1 MTWSPA
7 AGLNV
12 VSVERGGQAWTIT
25 LGSQQLSVCP
35 GCGARS
41 KSRHSTY
48 WRTLRDLSAQGAPVV
63 INARLGRWRC
73 RNQLCD
79 RRIFTERVPGLASPF
94 ARRTV
99 RLAEIVRL
107 IGYNAGGR
115 PSERLMKRLGMPVS
129 DTTIL
134 AGLRKYAGARSETG
148 SLASSVRVA
157 GVDDWAWR
165 KGHKYG
171 TIIVDLERRAVVD
184 VLADRSAATM
194 TNWFRDHPNVD
205 VVSRDRAGLYAEA
218 AREGAPQAKQVADR
232 FHLMQNFRETV
243 ERQLGGYEA
252 PIRDSRISGGGNQ
265 ALPALPARS
274 DRRSDAV
281 ARTRLIRRDRQAV
294 RQQIFN
300 EIRALF
306 EGGNSIGEIVRK
318 LGLGRRRVER
328 WVRRIDVPDP
338 NTMAST
344 PSSPACFG
352 VLLERRWAEGITKV
366 RHLFEEIRRRGYT
379 GSFSHLA
386 RFLAPWR
393 SGAPSLDDDEQE
405 ALAPVRVRTLD
416 AMTGRAI
423 SPLTAAALCVKPR
436 GQMTARQAASVSHFS
451 ERRDRRKLGGHI
463 SEFRRH
469 APFER
474 ESRKTSRLFGEGLA
488 APATLEPPNAERH
501 AAKQGSKGHLPVPF
515 AGERRSTL
523 DAASETLPHFRH
535 LRPDHFGLDGGGKP
549 FSLVQRQAQSFEICP
564 CLPFDPTHFDLGH
577 RPRAKIRLEFQ
588 PPHELLH
595 SSAPSQISRA

>member
-1 MTWSPA
+1 MRQQGVMKASMTWSPA

-79 RRIFTERVPGLASPF
+79 RRIFTERVPGLALPF

-306 EGGNSIGEIVRK
+306 EGGNSIGEIARK
-318 LGLGRRRVER
+318 LGLGRRRVR
-328 WVRRIDVPDP
+328 KMGASHRR
-338 NTMAST
+338 
-344 PSSPACFG
+344 
-352 VLLERRWAEGITKV
+352 
-366 RHLFEEIRRRGYT
+366 
-379 GSFSHLA
+379 
-386 RFLAPWR
+386 
-393 SGAPSLDDDEQE
+393 
-405 ALAPVRVRTLD
+405 
-416 AMTGRAI
+416 
-423 SPLTAAALCVKPR
+423 
-436 GQMTARQAASVSHFS
+436 
-451 ERRDRRKLGGHI
+451 
-463 SEFRRH
+463 
-469 APFER
+469 
-474 ESRKTSRLFGEGLA
+474 
-488 APATLEPPNAERH
+488 
-501 AAKQGSKGHLPVPF
+501 
-515 AGERRSTL
+515 AG
-523 DAASETLPHFRH
+523 P
-535 LRPDHFGLDGGGKP
+535 
-549 FSLVQRQAQSFEICP
+549 
-564 CLPFDPTHFDLGH
+564 
-577 RPRAKIRLEFQ
+577 
-588 PPHELLH
+588 
-595 SSAPSQISRA
+595 